1 MATLNIDATNMHF
14 KDLNAKIRAARSHNI
29 VIQNCMGQR
38 YIGAALS
45 HKQLEINGLP
55 GNAMGAYLDGST
67 IVVNGSTQEATGDTM
82 NDGTIIIHGN
92 AGDATGYAMRGG
104 HIFVQGNSGYRTG
117 IHMKEYKHKVPVV
130 VIGGRVGSFLGE
142 YQAGG
147 VIVVLGIGQRGELPV
162 GYFTGTGMHGGK
174 IFLRSDFEPQGLPPQ
189 VICKVATEEDKQA
202 VFAYV
207 EEFCSYF
214 GGSPAEL
221 LAKQFYVLMPN
232 TQNPYKQLYVNN

>member
-1 MATLNIDATNMHF
+1 MATLNIDAKDMHF
-14 KDLNAKIRAARSHNI
+14 KDLNAKIRTARQHNI
-29 VIQNCMGQR
+29 TIDNCMGQR

-45 HKQLEINGLP
+45 HKEIFINGLP
-55 GNAMGAYLDGST
+55 GNAIGAYLDGST

-82 NDGTIIIHGN
+82 NEGKIIIHGN

-104 HIFVQGNSGYRTG
+104 KIFVQGNSGYRTG
-117 IHMKEYKHKVPVV
+117 IHMKEYEDKIPVV

-147 VIVVLGIGQRGELPV
+147 VIIVLGIGQNGELPV

-174 IFLRSDFEPQGLPPQ
+174 IFLRSDYEPVGLPPQ
-189 VICKVATEEDKQA
+189 VICRLAEQKDKEDIWANVA
-202 VFAYV
+202 
-207 EEFCSYF
+207 EFCEYF
-214 GGSPAEL
+214 GGNPTEL

-232 TQNPYKQLYVNN
+232 TKNPYKQLYVNN